1 MKWPARKNVRLS
13 EMSPYSEGE
22 WHRWFAWYPVSMATA
37 RDSTHWVWLEFV
49 ERKWRTSKYG
59 SGRKRLRYRLPVNS
73 EPDVQQ
79 RLHNLTELAR
89 KLDVAL
95 RRADNKPSGA
105 LRCAAR
111 DPFRLQ
117 RNVVLGL
124 LLALAAAAWAVLV
137 WQHADATMDM
147 TTASLTIGPRAPLF
161 LVIWVIMMVAMMFP
175 TAAPMIL
182 TFHRVQAGNR
192 QLRDAFVTTWVFVAA
207 YLFVWACAGM
217 AAYAGMLA
225 AEIAAARVGL
235 PPATTAQIGGAI
247 IMVAGTYE
255 LTPLKYVCL
264 SKCRKPMDF
273 IVTSWRDGATSA
285 LEMGLLH
292 GAYCLGCCWLLFVIL
307 FPLGIMN
314 LGAMAAVTLL
324 IFAEKTLPWPRVAPY
339 SAAVALLLYGALVIT
354 SPQLLPTFQQ
364 DGDAAMPTEM
374 QMGERQCTCSDV
386 ADQS

>member
-13 EMSPYSEGE
+13 EMSPHSEGE

-49 ERKWRTSKYG
+49 ERKWRTSRYG
-59 SGRKRLRYRLPVNS
+59 NATKQLRYRLPVNS

-105 LRCAAR
+105 LRRAAR
-111 DPFRLQ
+111 DPLRLQ

-124 LLALAAAAWAVLV
+124 LLALAAAAWTVLV
-137 WQHADATMDM
+137 WRHADATMDM
-147 TTASLTIGPRAPLF
+147 TTASVTIGPRAPLF

-175 TAAPMIL
+175 TTAPMIL

-192 QLRDAFVTTWVFVAA
+192 QLGDAFVTTWVFVAA

-225 AEIAAARVGL
+225 AETATARL
-235 PPATTAQIGGAI
+235 ALSPATTAQIGGAI
-247 IMVAGTYE
+247 IMVAGIYE
-255 LTPLKYVCL
+255 LTPLKDVCL
-264 SKCRKPMDF
+264 SKCRKPTDF

-285 LEMGLLH
+285 LEMGLL
-292 GAYCLGCCWLLFVIL
+292 LFVML
-307 FPLGIMN
+307 FPLGFMN
-314 LGAMAAVTLL
+314 VGAMAAVTLL

-339 SAAVALLLYGALVIT
+339 TAAVALVLYGALVIT

-364 DGDAAMPTEM
+364 DGDAALPAEM
-374 QMGERQCTCSDV
+374 QMKMPGSGSAPAAT
-386 ADQS
+386 